1 MYFITTEHWLCR
13 NFCKTKQSDVFYI
26 DIVSNS
32 TVSLLN
38 GSVYVIGVTIYRKDS
53 HHDHVAVELRGV
65 VHVSPCLHV
74 CTYARVHVCTFACL
88 HVYMCA
94 LVHACT
100 CACMHVFSCARV
112 HVYTYADARVCT
124 MCRIPLSPPNITHL
138 NLHLFTVVKVSIKF
152 SMY

>member
-53 HHDHVAVELRGV
+53 HHDHVAVELHGV

-74 CTYARVHVCTFACL
+74 CMYARVHVCTKTRV
-88 HVYMCA
+88 HMCTCS
-94 LVHACT
+94 LVHVCT
-100 CACMHVFSCARV
+100 KTRV
-112 HVYTYADARVCT
+112 HVCTYARVST

-138 NLHLFTVVKVSIKF
+138 NLHLFTVVKVSIKI

>member
-53 HHDHVAVELRGV
+53 HHDHVAVELHGV

-74 CTYARVHVCTFACL
+74 CKYARVHVCTKTRV
-88 HVYMCA
+88 HVCTCS
-94 LVHACT
+94 LVHMFT
-100 CACMHVFSCARV
+100 CARV
-112 HVYTYADARVCT
+112 HENSCARMHVCT
-124 MCRIPLSPPNITHL
+124 CEHYVQDTAKSAQHHPPQPPPLYRSQG
-138 NLHLFTVVKVSIKF
+138 K
-152 SMY
+152 YQD